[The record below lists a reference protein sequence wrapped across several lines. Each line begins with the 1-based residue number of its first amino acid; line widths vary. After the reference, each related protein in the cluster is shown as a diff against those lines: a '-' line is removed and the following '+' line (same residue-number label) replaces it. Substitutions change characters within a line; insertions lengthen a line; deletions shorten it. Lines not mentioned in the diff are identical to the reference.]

1 MKTRLTLLLLALGM
15 GVAQAAEWRVVLLKP
30 PGCTS
35 CMFVEELLKRR
46 AQIREA
52 VLDDGS
58 GGQVTATIERRA
70 SSELSPQE
78 WKELSALPWFDAKT
92 WVRQAAARNA
102 QVLLKRDGMVVSG
115 GDIADSADLRAAR
128 FPDNVTTPNPGDDVQ
143 AVREARTNFASELY
157 LRSWNLNWFYRL
169 ALDPS
174 ILRGR
179 AGAAA
184 LLANARALE
193 TPLGASNV
201 MLLST
206 ASGAAD
212 NEIFN
217 ALRIEEIRDVLAESL
232 SFDAKNLHVFYG
244 SGNPQGANALEVRN
258 GRLEL
263 VRRNVEGAQPFT
275 PEAATRIFQSI
286 RTRPGSRNLL
296 VLVGHGSPD
305 GAGMW
310 GSPMP
315 LSPAALRELHE
326 HGGGDDVLVSG
337 NCFGGVMARTMSCG
351 FFGARPDIIATGCQA
366 DAVEVAQSRDYLHMF
381 FTGLAPGARRQVD
394 ADGDGAVSFAEAHWY
409 ASTEGDVRNITYT
422 SIDALAD
429 AWFEANA
436 QSAPHSLA
444 VRDVLQLADAGTVP
458 EARTLRNLLI
468 GYDPALMVSLDDLA
482 AQATNW
488 KPGVGPRPLVAQLAR
503 RLTFKKN
510 AGEQRT
516 EIARL
521 QSCESR
527 TVADFL
533 KP

>member
-1 MKTRLTLLLLALGM
+1 MKTRLSLLLALLGM
-15 GVAQAAEWRVVLLKP
+15 GVAQSAEWRVVLLKP

-35 CMFVEELLKRR
+35 CIFVEELLKRR
-46 AQIREA
+46 AQLREA
-52 VLDDGS
+52 VLDDGA

-70 SSELSPQE
+70 SSGLSAQE
-78 WKELSALPWFDAKT
+78 WKELSALPWFDAKG
-92 WVRQAAARNA
+92 WERQAAARSA

-128 FPDNVTTPNPGDDVQ
+128 LPDTVTTPNPGDDVQ
-143 AVREARTNFASELY
+143 AAREARTSFASELY
-157 LRSWNLNWFYRL
+157 LRTWNLNWFYRL
-169 ALDPS
+169 AIDPS
-174 ILRGR
+174 I
-179 AGAAA
+179 
-184 LLANARALE
+184 ARARKGAGPLLVGAPPLE
-193 TPLGASNV
+193 RKLGATNV
-201 MLLST
+201 MLMST

-217 ALRIEEIRDVLAESL
+217 ALRIEEIRDLLSQSL
-232 SFDAKNLHVFYG
+232 SFDTGNLHVFYG
-244 SGNPQGANALEVRN
+244 SGNAQGANALEVRN
-258 GRLEL
+258 GRMEL

-275 PEAATRIFQSI
+275 PETAARIFQSI
-286 RTRPGSRNLL
+286 RARPGSRNLL

-310 GSPMP
+310 GSPLA

-337 NCFGGVMARTMSCG
+337 NCFGGVMARAMSCG
-351 FFGARPDIIATGCQA
+351 FFGARPDIVATGCQA

-381 FTGLAPGARRQVD
+381 FNGLAPGARRQVD
-394 ADGDGAVSFAEAHWY
+394 ADSDGAVSFAEAHWY

-429 AWFEANA
+429 AWFEANS

-444 VRDVLQLADAGTVP
+444 VRDVLLLADAGTVP
-458 EARTLRNLLI
+458 EAHTLRNLLV
-468 GYDPALMVSLDDLA
+468 GYDPALMVSLNDLA

-510 AGEQRT
+510 AGAQRD

-521 QSCESR
+521 QTCESR
-527 TVADFL
+527 SVADFL

>member
-1 MKTRLTLLLLALGM
+1 MKTRLTLLLLILGI
-15 GVAQAAEWRVVLLKP
+15 GVAHSAEWRVVLLKP

-35 CMFVEELLKRR
+35 CAFVEELLKRKSQLR
-46 AQIREA
+46 QA
-52 VLDDGS
+52 VLEDGA
-58 GGQVTATIERRA
+58 GGQVTAAIERRA
-70 SSELSPQE
+70 TN
-78 WKELSALPWFDAKT
+78 ELSAQEWQELSSLPWFDARDWRKH
-92 WVRQAAARNA
+92 VEARDTL
-102 QVLLKRDGMVVSG
+102 VLLKRDGVVVSG

-128 FPDNVTTPNPGDDVQ
+128 FPDAVTMPNPGDDVQ
-143 AVREARTNFASELY
+143 AAREARTTFTSELY

-174 ILRGR
+174 TLRNRKG
-179 AGAAA
+179 AGP
-184 LLANARALE
+184 LIANARPLDGALGP
-193 TPLGASNV
+193 TNV
-201 MLLST
+201 MLMST

-217 ALRIEEIRDVLAESL
+217 ALRIEEIRDVLAQSL
-232 SFDAKNLHVFYG
+232 SFDTKQLRVFYG

-263 VRRNVEGAQPFT
+263 VHRNVEGAQPFT
-275 PEAATRIFQSI
+275 PEAVARIFQSI
-286 RTRPGSRNLL
+286 RSRPGSRNLL
-296 VLVGHGSPD
+296 VLVGHGGPE

-310 GSPMP
+310 GSPLP

-381 FTGLAPGARRQVD
+381 FASLAPGARRLVD
-394 ADGDGAVSFAEAHWY
+394 ADADGAVSFAEAHWY
-409 ASTEGDVRNITYT
+409 ASTEGDIRNITYT

-429 AWFEANA
+429 AWFDANSS
-436 QSAPHSLA
+436 SAPQSLSVKDILA
-444 VRDVLQLADAGTVP
+444 LADAGTAP
-458 EARTLRNLLI
+458 EARTLRNLLV
-468 GYDPALMVSLDDLA
+468 GYDPALMVSLDNLA

-503 RLTFKKN
+503 RLAFKKN
-510 AGEQRT
+510 SREQRE
-516 EIARL
+516 EISRL
-521 QSCESR
+521 QACENR
-527 TVADFL
+527 TVESFL